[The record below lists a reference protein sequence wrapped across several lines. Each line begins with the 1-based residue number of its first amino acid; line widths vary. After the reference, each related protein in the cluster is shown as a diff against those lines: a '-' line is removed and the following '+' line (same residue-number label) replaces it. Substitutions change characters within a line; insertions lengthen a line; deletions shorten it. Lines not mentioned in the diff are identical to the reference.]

1 MKAAPK
7 AALLLLPLLTLAAC
21 ESDFVANPSRPR
33 PTRAVQ
39 SPVESNSATS
49 EVLGGGATA
58 VPIMSVDLPNNKDEH
73 AQVHTIGDVFGNG
86 NPATRP
92 ANTANPAP
100 AGDAQ
105 PTTPRTIDPILGQ

>member
-1 MKAAPK
+1 MKT
-7 AALLLLPLLTLAAC
+7 LLLLSLFLLTAC
-21 ESDFVANPSRPR
+21 ESDFVTDPSRPR

-39 SPVESNSATS
+39 SPVERNSATS
-49 EVLGGGATA
+49 EVLGGGAAA

-73 AQVHTIGDVFGNG
+73 AQVHTIGDVFHN
-86 NPATRP
+86 NTPTTRP
-92 ANTANPAP
+92 VNTANPAP